1 MRTRL
6 HLAAIMLAGIQASLA
21 VSTAAAQPIVYC
33 AVPPVPPVGC
43 ATEKAR
49 CICDT
54 NSRCQWYYDCTQN
67 QSAAGGSAYA
77 YMYPYMTRMERG
89 GNATPLPAPGSRY

>member
-1 MRTRL
+1 MRMRT
-6 HLAAIMLAGIQASLA
+6 HLAAIMLVGIQASLA
-21 VSTAAAQPIVYC
+21 VSPAAAQPIVYC

-43 ATEKAR
+43 AREKAR

-77 YMYPYMTRMERG
+77 YMYPFMTRMQR